1 MGRLHD
7 SHIIQ
12 QWKNDFGGNLQ
23 HKGHMLGKRRER
35 KQVPLGKKAV
45 TANENVLYTVYH
57 ISKEFAASRNSES
70 PGKEVND
77 RLFSHHVGQ
86 LQRWKKHFFK
96 ILNRLKFGEA
106 APLVDGI
113 VIYCNLAPLSS
124 ICSSGVGPS
133 S

>member
-45 TANENVLYTVYH
+45 TAMKMFSILYITSAKSLQLPV
-57 ISKEFAASRNSES
+57 IPRTRGRKLMTGFSVTMLGSFRGGRNTSSR
-70 PGKEVND
+70 
-77 RLFSHHVGQ
+77 
-86 LQRWKKHFFK
+86 
-96 ILNRLKFGEA
+96 
-106 APLVDGI
+106 
-113 VIYCNLAPLSS
+113 SS
-124 ICSSGVGPS
+124 
-133 S
+133 